1 MKIVLLGYMASG
13 KSSIGKKLAKMLSMK
28 FLDLDDYIIEKEGM
42 SISKI
47 FKDKGEIYFR
57 KIENKYLKEALTK
70 KEDFILALGGGTPC
84 YGNNM
89 DEVNKNE
96 TISIYLQGSNLTMT
110 KRLIKKKAKRP
121 LIVSGNKNTSTP
133 EENAALIKGF
143 NAHFGTYEVDD
154 KYKRITFNIMHA
166 SFPNWENKTQKRNYT
181 YSNNELKYIVT
192 NTTQGGASV
201 VAEVLWKKR

>member
-121 LIVSGNKNTSTP
+121 LIAS
-133 EENAALIKGF
+133 LC
-143 NAHFGTYEVDD
+143 DD
-154 KYKRITFNIMHA
+154 KIPEFVAKHLFERRFFYEKAKMTIKIDD
-166 SFPNWENKTQKRNYT
+166 KTKKEVAK
-181 YSNNELKYIVT
+181 ELK
-192 NTTQGGASV
+192 N
-201 VAEVLWKKR
+201 LLN